1 MKTALA
7 FAAGL
12 MLSLV
17 LAIPAL
23 AGGATT
29 MTVTAKNQSLSF
41 ANNPPLCN
49 TPPGTVTLTYNAVFH
64 FTIHPDGSTYS
75 DTGTQAG
82 TFTFVPT
89 DSTQPSASG
98 NFSDWFGD
106 HGVATSFGPNGPIN
120 GTDTSMGTMNLQ
132 GAFST
137 GAKIDAHSVMKGV
150 FNIVGGNFVFPPVET
165 LIFKATC

>member
-12 MLSLV
+12 MLCLV

-29 MTVTAKNQSLSF
+29 MTVTAKNQSQSF
-41 ANNPPLCN
+41 SNTPPLCN
-49 TPPGTVTLTYNAVFH
+49 TPAGTVTLTYNSVFH
-64 FTIHPDGSTYS
+64 FTVQPDGMTFS
-75 DTGTQAG
+75 DTGTLAG
-82 TFTFVPT
+82 TFALVPT
-89 DSTQPSASG
+89 DPTQPSASG
-98 NFSDWFGD
+98 NFMDWFGD
-106 HGVATSFGPNGPIN
+106 HGVATFGPNGPIN
-120 GTDTSMGTMNLQ
+120 GTDTAMGTMSLQ
-132 GAFST
+132 GALST

>member
-12 MLSLV
+12 MLCLV

-29 MTVTAKNQSLSF
+29 MTVTLKNQSFLTS
-41 ANNPPLCN
+41 NNPPLCN
-49 TPPGTVTLTYNAVFH
+49 TPPGAVTLTYNSVFH
-64 FTIHPDGSTYS
+64 FTIQPDGSTFS
-75 DTGTQAG
+75 DTGTMAG

-98 NFSDWFGD
+98 HFMDWFND
-106 HGVATSFGPNGPIN
+106 HGVATFGPMGPIN
-120 GTDTSMGTMNLQ
+120 GTDTSMGTMSLQ
-132 GAFST
+132 GKFST
-137 GAKIDAHSVMKGV
+137 GAKIDAHSVMKTV
-150 FNIVGGNFVFPPVET
+150 VMLVGGMPQFPPVQT
-165 LIFKATC
+165 LISKATC